1 MLIILN
7 YLLVFILISFFKLSH
22 TMKNFLLLFLL
33 ILGCSKKQN
42 SGFNALWT
50 IKEVN
55 VNSYSSIIH
64 LKIENNTDT
73 NLNGGNWSLHWNQ
86 IGGQISNSSLPK
98 GIFSKRINGDYYVM
112 DFSSDYNLGPGDK
125 LEFTFKLDGILERII
140 FGPLGVFI
148 HSIEKNTN
156 YSVES
161 KIEWKN
167 AKGMENQELPN
178 ALSRFEDNKDI
189 LNINYNDLG
198 LVIPSPKNI
207 FLKKEEFKI
216 PKDFRIYLPDLYI
229 ENYGVI
235 NTVLSDEVGIKTKIS
250 NSRNDSDILVVHD
263 DNFDDENYSLDISN
277 NLIKITTSSS
287 SGLLYSIN
295 SIAQLL
301 MNSKIEG
308 KNHIPSLEII
318 DGPRFKYRGIHFDIS
333 RNFYGVDKI
342 KQLLDYM
349 FYFKLN
355 KFHLNITDD
364 EGWRIEIPGLP
375 ELTEIGSK
383 RGFTKD
389 ESQNLNPAYGS
400 GYDVKALPGSGYL
413 KREEFID
420 IIKYAD
426 ERNIELIPE
435 INFPAHSRAAIKS
448 MLSRYNRFMELGDIE
463 SAEQYLL
470 TDFNDKSEY
479 MSAQRYND
487 NVLCVCRESTFNF
500 IKKLIDEIELM
511 FLEANSTIKTFH
523 IGGDELPYGAWKKSP
538 ICSEFLSSSS
548 EFNSVEDLPVY
559 FFKEVVKIL
568 SQKNISMA
576 GWEDILLVHT
586 EDVQNATKINSK
598 FKDDNITPYV
608 WNNVWGGGREDMI
621 YKFANMDFNVIMSN
635 SAAFYFDMTDDKDP
649 ENYGLSWSGYV
660 SYKDSWLTEP
670 LNVYAK
676 TYLNSNFKKY
686 RSSDNV
692 ILEEDKISNFR
703 GIQGQMWTETVR
715 TEKIFD
721 ELMYPN
727 LIILAEKAWSK
738 QNEWSKDLSNLDI
751 DNLMN
756 LEWSNFVNTL
766 GHRTLHHLSE
776 LFGGVDFDL
785 PKPGGIIIND
795 TLYSNTIFPGMDIR
809 FSRDGSTPTYNN
821 EIYDGKVYIKPS
833 EKIVF
838 RLFNKNG
845 RGGRYLELDR
855 IYEGETYLN

>member
-1 MLIILN
+1 MKKFII
-7 YLLVFILISFFKLSH
+7 FF
-22 TMKNFLLLFLL
+22 FLLTA
-33 ILGCSKKQN
+33 CSKN
-42 SGFNALWT
+42 DSNEFSALWT
-50 IKEVN
+50 IKEVDSD
-55 VNSYSSIIH
+55 SYTSIIH
-64 LKIENNTDT
+64 LEIQNNSNIELNN
-73 NLNGGNWSLHWNQ
+73 GNWSLHWNQ
-86 IGGQISNSSLPK
+86 IGGQISNSSLPE
-98 GIFSKRINGDYYVM
+98 GIVSKRINGGYYIM
-112 DFSSDYNLGPGDK
+112 DFSSDYSLDPGDK

-156 YSVES
+156 YNVES
-161 KIEWKN
+161 KIDWKN
-167 AKGMENQELPN
+167 AKGIENQNLPN
-178 ALSRFEDNKDI
+178 ALSRFDDNNDI
-189 LNINYNDLG
+189 INIDYNDLG

-207 FLKKEEFKI
+207 SLKKEEVKI
-216 PKDFRIYLPDLYI
+216 PKDFRIYLPDSYI
-229 ENYGVI
+229 ENYDVI
-235 NTVLSDEVGIKTKIS
+235 NTILSDEIGIKTKIS
-250 NSRNDSDILVVHD
+250 SSTTDSNILVVYD
-263 DNFDDENYSLDISN
+263 DNFDDENYSLDISD
-277 NLIKITTSSS
+277 NLFKITTSSS
-287 SGLLYSIN
+287 SGLLYGIN
-295 SIAQLL
+295 SMAQLL

-308 KNHIPSLEII
+308 KTFIPSLSIT

-333 RNFYGVDKI
+333 RNFYGTNKI

-375 ELTEIGSK
+375 ELTEVGSK
-383 RGFTKD
+383 RGFTVD

-400 GYDVKALPGSGYL
+400 GYDVNISPGSGYL

-448 MLSRYNRFMELGDIE
+448 MLTRYNRFMELGDVE

-470 TDFNDKSEY
+470 TDFNDESEY
-479 MSAQRYND
+479 MSAQRYDD
-487 NVLCVCRESTFNF
+487 NVMCICRESSLNF

-511 FLEANSTIKTFH
+511 FIEANSVIKTFH
-523 IGGDELPYGAWKKSP
+523 VGGDELPYGAWKKSP
-538 ICSEFLSSSS
+538 ICTEFLSSST
-548 EFNSVEDLPVY
+548 EFNFVEDLPVY
-559 FFKEVVKIL
+559 FFKEIAKIL

-586 EDVQNATKINSK
+586 EDVQNATKINTI
-598 FKDDNITPYV
+598 FKGDNITPYV

-621 YKFANMDFNVIMSN
+621 YKFANMDFKVIMSN

-649 ENYGLSWSGYV
+649 ENFGLSWSGIV

-670 LNVYAK
+670 LNVYAI
-676 TYLNSNFKKY
+676 THLNSDFKKF
-686 RSSDNV
+686 RTSDNV
-692 ILEEDKISNFR
+692 KLEVDKVNNFR

-715 TEKIFD
+715 SEKIFD

-727 LIILAEKAWSK
+727 LIILAEKAWSE
-738 QNEWSKDLSNLDI
+738 QSEWSKDLSDLDI
-751 DNLMN
+751 DKVMN
-756 LEWSNFVNTL
+756 KEWSNFVNTL

-785 PKPGGIIIND
+785 PKPGGVIIND
-795 TLYSNTIFPGMDIR
+795 TLYSNTIFPGMDVR
-809 FSRDGSTPTYNN
+809 FSRDGSKPTYDD
-821 EIYDGKVYIKPS
+821 EIYDGKIYIQPS
-833 EKIVF
+833 ENIVF
-838 RLFNKNG
+838 RLFDKKG

-855 IYEGETYLN
+855 IYIGETYINPTENIIL